1 MFHVKQNSFA
11 KEFFVLYIRTMKN
24 KVIKDFSITKEDFE
38 LIYNEKYDMYQTKF
52 TSFDKLD
59 HYYKSENYISHTDA
73 KRNWFEKIYQL
84 VKNYTIN
91 QKWKLI
97 KKYHKD
103 NSISVLDIGSGTGD
117 FLKYGINKLNANG
130 VGVEPNSEAAAIS
143 KSKQINVYNN
153 INELNNEKYD
163 VITLWHV
170 LEHVTN
176 LNEYFNFF
184 QNHLKENGTLIVAVP
199 NFKSFDAKHYKKHW
213 AAWDVPRHLWHFS
226 KGSIKKLAEE
236 NNFHLIH
243 IKPMYFDSF
252 YVSLLSEEYKSG
264 SKNIFKAFYIG
275 LLSNIKGIFSKEY
288 SSHIYI
294 LKK

>member
-1 MFHVKQNSFA
+1 MFHVKQNTFA
-11 KEFFVLYIRTMKN
+11 KVFFVLYIRTMKN
-24 KVIKDFSITKEDFE
+24 KTIKDYSITKEDFE
-38 LIYNEKYDMYQTKF
+38 LIYDEKYNMYQTKF
-52 TSFDKLD
+52 ISFDRLD

-73 KRNWFEKIYQL
+73 QRNWFEKLYQL

-97 KKYHKD
+97 KKYVNDKP
-103 NSISVLDIGSGTGD
+103 IRVLDIGCGTGD
-117 FLKYGINKLNANG
+117 FLKHGINKLNVKG
-130 VGVEPNSEAAAIS
+130 VGVEPNSEAAKIS
-143 KSKQINVYNN
+143 SLKQINVYNN
-153 INELNNEKYD
+153 INDLNDKQYD

-170 LEHVTN
+170 LEHVPN

-184 QNHLKENGTLIVAVP
+184 QNHLKEKGTLIIAVP
-199 NFKSFDAKHYKKHW
+199 NFKSFDAEHYKQYW

-226 KGSIKKLAEE
+226 KESIKKLAEE
-236 NNFHLIH
+236 NNFKLIH

-252 YVSLLSEEYKSG
+252 YVSLLSEEYKTG
-264 SKNIFKAFYIG
+264 SKNIIKAFYIG
-275 LLSNIKGIFSKEY
+275 LLSNINGIFSKEY

>member
-1 MFHVKQNSFA
+1 
-11 KEFFVLYIRTMKN
+11 L
-24 KVIKDFSITKEDFE
+24 
-38 LIYNEKYDMYQTKF
+38 
-52 TSFDKLD
+52 FDRLD

-97 KKYHKD
+97 KNHTNS
-103 NSISVLDIGSGTGD
+103 NSISVLDIGCGTGD
-117 FLKYGINKLNANG
+117 FLKYGINNLNVNG
-130 VGVEPNSEAAAIS
+130 VGVEPNNEAATIS
-143 KSKQINVYNN
+143 SSKNINVYNN
-153 INELNNEKYD
+153 IGELKNDKYD

-170 LEHVTN
+170 LEHVTD

-184 QNHLKENGTLIVAVP
+184 KNHLSENGTLIIAVP
-199 NFKSFDAKHYKKHW
+199 NFRSYDAHHYKEHW

-226 KGSIKKLAEE
+226 KKSIKKLAGE
-236 NNFHLIH
+236 NNFSLIH

-252 YVSLLSEEYKSG
+252 YVSLLSEEYKTG
-264 SKNIFKAFYIG
+264 SKNILKAFYIG
-275 LLSNIKGIFSKEY
+275 LVSNIKGIFSKEY
-288 SSHIYI
+288 SSHVYI

>member
-11 KEFFVLYIRTMKN
+11 KEFFVLYIRSMKN
-24 KVIKDFSITKEDFE
+24 KTIKDYSITKENFE
-38 LIYNEKYDMYQTKF
+38 LIYDEMYDMYQTKF
-52 TSFDKLD
+52 NTFDRLD

-73 KRNWFEKIYQL
+73 KRNWFEKLYQL

-97 KKYHKD
+97 KKYTNS
-103 NSISVLDIGSGTGD
+103 NSISVLDIGCGTGD
-117 FLKYGINKLNANG
+117 FLKHGITKLNVNG
-130 VGVEPNSEAAAIS
+130 VGVEPNNEAAKIS
-143 KSKQINVYNN
+143 SSKN
-153 INELNNEKYD
+153 IKVFNSIQNLDESKYD

-170 LEHVTN
+170 LEHVTD

-184 QNHLKENGTLIVAVP
+184 KNRLNENGTLIIAVP
-199 NFKSFDAKHYKKHW
+199 NFNSFDANHYKQHW

-226 KGSIKKLAEE
+226 KKSIKRLAEE
-236 NNFHLIH
+236 HQFKLIH

-252 YVSLLSEEYKSG
+252 YVSLLSEEYKTG
-264 SKNIFKAFYIG
+264 SKNILKAFFIG
-275 LLSNIKGIFSKEY
+275 LVSNIKGIFSKEY

>member
-24 KVIKDFSITKEDFE
+24 KTIKDYSITKEDFE
-38 LIYNEKYDMYQTKF
+38 LIYDDKYEMYQTKF
-52 TSFDKLD
+52 NSFDKLD

-73 KRNWFEKIYQL
+73 KRNWFEKVYQL

-97 KKYHKD
+97 KKHNNI
-103 NSISVLDIGSGTGD
+103 NSISVLDIGCGTGD
-117 FLKYGINKLNANG
+117 FLKYGINKLRVNG
-130 VGVEPNSEAAAIS
+130 VGVEPNNEAAAIS
-143 KSKQINVYNN
+143 SSKHINVYNN
-153 INELNNEKYD
+153 IGELKNNKYD

-170 LEHVTN
+170 LEHVTDRN
-176 LNEYFNFF
+176 DYFNFF
-184 QNHLKENGTLIVAVP
+184 RNHLNENGTLIIAVP
-199 NFKSFDAKHYKKHW
+199 NFKSFDAHHYKEHW

-226 KGSIKKLAEE
+226 KKSIEKLAEE
-236 NNFHLIH
+236 NNFKLIH

-252 YVSLLSEEYKSG
+252 YVSLLSEEYKTG
-264 SKNIFKAFYIG
+264 SKNILKAFYIG
-275 LLSNIKGIFSKEY
+275 LVSNIKGIFSKEY

>member
-24 KVIKDFSITKEDFE
+24 KTIKDYSITKESFE
-38 LIYNEKYDMYQTKF
+38 LIYDDKYEMYQTKF
-52 TSFDKLD
+52 NSFDKLD

-73 KRNWFEKIYQL
+73 KRNWFEKVYQL

-97 KKYHKD
+97 KKHNKS
-103 NSISVLDIGSGTGD
+103 NSISILDIGCGTGD
-117 FLKYGINKLNANG
+117 FLKYGINNLNVNG
-130 VGVEPNSEAAAIS
+130 VGVEPNNEAAAIS
-143 KSKQINVYNN
+143 SSKHINVYNN
-153 INELNNEKYD
+153 IGELKNDKYD

-170 LEHVTN
+170 LEHVTD

-184 QNHLKENGTLIVAVP
+184 KNHLSKNGTLIIAVP
-199 NFKSFDAKHYKKHW
+199 NFKSFDAHHYKEHW

-226 KGSIKKLAEE
+226 KQSIKKLAEE
-236 NNFHLIH
+236 NNFKLIH

-264 SKNIFKAFYIG
+264 SKNILKAIYIG
-275 LLSNIKGIFSKEY
+275 LVSNIKGIFSKEY

>member
-24 KVIKDFSITKEDFE
+24 KTIKDYSITKENFE
-38 LIYNEKYDMYQTKF
+38 LIYDDKYEMYQTKF
-52 TSFDKLD
+52 ISFDTLD

-73 KRNWFEKIYQL
+73 KRNWFEKVYQL

-97 KKYHKD
+97 KKHTNS
-103 NSISVLDIGSGTGD
+103 NSISVLDIGCGTGD
-117 FLKYGINKLNANG
+117 FLKQGINKLNVHG

-143 KSKQINVYNN
+143 SSKHINVYNN
-153 INELNNEKYD
+153 IGELNNDKYD

-170 LEHVTN
+170 LEHVTD

-184 QNHLKENGTLIVAVP
+184 KNHLSENGILIVAVP
-199 NFKSFDAKHYKKHW
+199 NFKSLDAHHYKEYW

-226 KGSIKKLAEE
+226 KQSIKKLAEQ
-236 NNFHLIH
+236 NNLKLIH

-252 YVSLLSEEYKSG
+252 YVSLLSEEYKTG
-264 SKNIFKAFYIG
+264 SKNILKAFYVG
-275 LLSNIKGIFSKEY
+275 LISNIKGFFSKEY

>member
-11 KEFFVLYIRTMKN
+11 KEFFVLYIRIMKN
-24 KVIKDFSITKEDFE
+24 KTIKDYSITKEDFE
-38 LIYNEKYDMYQTKF
+38 LIYDEKYDMYQTKF
-52 TSFDKLD
+52 NSFDRLD

-73 KRNWFEKIYQL
+73 KRNWFEKVYQL

-97 KKYHKD
+97 KKQT
-103 NSISVLDIGSGTGD
+103 NRASISVLDIGCGTGD
-117 FLKYGINKLNANG
+117 FLKYGINKFHING
-130 VGVEPNSEAAAIS
+130 VGVEPNNDAAKIS
-143 KSKQINVYNN
+143 SSKNINVFNSIQN
-153 INELNNEKYD
+153 LDESKYD

-170 LEHVTN
+170 LEHVTDS
-176 LNEYFNFF
+176 NEYFNFF
-184 QNHLKENGTLIVAVP
+184 KNHLKENGTLIIAVP
-199 NFKSFDAKHYKKHW
+199 NFKSFDANHYKQHW

-226 KGSIKKLAEE
+226 KQSIKKLAEE
-236 NNFHLIH
+236 NNFKLIH

-252 YVSLLSEEYKSG
+252 YVSLLSEEYKTG
-264 SKNIFKAFYIG
+264 SKNILKAFYIG
-275 LLSNIKGIFSKEY
+275 LVSNIKGIFSKEY

>member
-11 KEFFVLYIRTMKN
+11 KEFFVLYIRIMKN
-24 KVIKDFSITKEDFE
+24 KTIKDYSITKEDFE
-38 LIYNEKYDMYQTKF
+38 LIYNDKYEMYQTKF
-52 TSFDKLD
+52 TSFDRLD
-59 HYYKSENYISHTDA
+59 HYYKSENYISHTDGS
-73 KRNWFEKIYQL
+73 RNWFEKVYQL

-97 KKYHKD
+97 KKYT
-103 NSISVLDIGSGTGD
+103 NRTTIGVLDIGCGTGD
-117 FLKYGINKLNANG
+117 FLKYGINNLNVNG
-130 VGVEPNSEAAAIS
+130 VGVEPNNNAAKIS
-143 KSKQINVYNN
+143 SSKNINVFNSIKN
-153 INELNNEKYD
+153 LDESKYD

-170 LEHVTN
+170 LEHVTD

-184 QNHLKENGTLIVAVP
+184 KNHLKENGTLIIAVP
-199 NFKSFDAKHYKKHW
+199 NFKSFDANHYKQHW

-226 KGSIKKLAEE
+226 KQSIKKLAEE
-236 NNFHLIH
+236 NNFKLIH

-252 YVSLLSEEYKSG
+252 YVSLLSEEYKTG
-264 SKNIFKAFYIG
+264 SKNILKAFYIG
-275 LLSNIKGIFSKEY
+275 LVSNIKGIFSKEY

>member
-24 KVIKDFSITKEDFE
+24 KTIKDYSITKEDFE
-38 LIYNEKYDMYQTKF
+38 LIYDDKYEMYQTKF
-52 TSFDKLD
+52 NSFDKLD

-73 KRNWFEKIYQL
+73 KRNWFEKVYQL

-97 KKYHKD
+97 KKHNNI
-103 NSISVLDIGSGTGD
+103 NSISVLDIGCGTGD
-117 FLKYGINKLNANG
+117 FLKYGINNLNING
-130 VGVEPNSEAAAIS
+130 VGVEPNNEAAAIS
-143 KSKQINVYNN
+143 SSKNINVYNN
-153 INELNNEKYD
+153 IGELKSDKYD

-170 LEHVTN
+170 LEHVTD

-184 QNHLKENGTLIVAVP
+184 KNHLNESGTLIIAVP
-199 NFKSFDAKHYKKHW
+199 NFKSFDAHHYKEDW

-226 KGSIKKLAEE
+226 KQSIKKLAEE
-236 NNFHLIH
+236 NNFKLIH

-252 YVSLLSEEYKSG
+252 YVSLLSEEYKTG
-264 SKNIFKAFYIG
+264 SKNILKAFYIG
-275 LLSNIKGIFSKEY
+275 LVSNIKAIFSKEY

>member
-24 KVIKDFSITKEDFE
+24 KNIKDYSITKEDFE
-38 LIYNEKYDMYQTKF
+38 LIYDEKYDMYQTKF
-52 TSFDKLD
+52 TSFDRLD

-73 KRNWFEKIYQL
+73 KRNWFEKVYQL

-97 KKYHKD
+97 KKYTYR
-103 NSISVLDIGSGTGD
+103 NSISVLDIGCGTGD
-117 FLKYGINKLNANG
+117 FLKFGITKLNVNG

-143 KSKQINVYNN
+143 SSKNINVLNRLD
-153 INELNNEKYD
+153 ELNNEKYD

-176 LNEYFNFF
+176 LNEYFDFF
-184 QNHLKENGTLIVAVP
+184 QNHLKENGTLIIAVP
-199 NFKSFDAKHYKKHW
+199 NFKSFDAEHYKQHW

-226 KGSIKKLAEE
+226 KQSIKKIAEE
-236 NNFHLIH
+236 NNFQLMH

-264 SKNIFKAFYIG
+264 SKNILKAFYIG

>member
-1 MFHVKQNSFA
+1 MFHVKQNTFA
-11 KEFFVLYIRTMKN
+11 KVFFVLYIRTMKN
-24 KVIKDFSITKEDFE
+24 KTIKDYSITKENFE
-38 LIYNEKYDMYQTKF
+38 LIYDEKYNMYQTKF
-52 TSFDKLD
+52 TSFDRLD

-73 KRNWFEKIYQL
+73 QRNWFEKLYQL

-97 KKYHKD
+97 KKYVNDKP
-103 NSISVLDIGSGTGD
+103 IRVLDIGCGTGD
-117 FLKYGINKLNANG
+117 FLKHGINKLNVNG
-130 VGVEPNSEAAAIS
+130 VGVEPNSEAAKIS
-143 KSKQINVYNN
+143 SLKQIKVYNS
-153 INELNNEKYD
+153 INELNDKQYD

-170 LEHVTN
+170 LEHVPN

-184 QNHLKENGTLIVAVP
+184 QNHLKEKGTLIIAVP
-199 NFKSFDAKHYKKHW
+199 NFKSFDAEHYKQYW

-226 KGSIKKLAEE
+226 KESIKKLAEE
-236 NNFHLIH
+236 NNFKLIH

-252 YVSLLSEEYKSG
+252 YVSLLSEEYKTG
-264 SKNIFKAFYIG
+264 SKNIIKAFYIG
-275 LLSNIKGIFSKEY
+275 LLSNINGIFSKEY